1 MIKLVTIIG
10 ARPQII
16 KAAALSRAIR
26 QINRAIRSKYQ
37 AQIQELIVHTGQH
50 YDENMSNV
58 FFEELE
64 IPKPDYNL
72 NIGSGKHG
80 EQSAK
85 MISGIEEILI
95 AEKPDF
101 IILYGD
107 TNSTLAG
114 AVAASKIH
122 IPVVHIEAGLRSF
135 NKKMPEEINRIICD
149 HCSTYLFPPTQTGF
163 ANLLNEGFKK
173 PSSPYTMDNPGI
185 FNYGDIM
192 YDNTL
197 YFSEIAEKKSNILK
211 TLNISD
217 KEFLLATVHRD
228 YNTDNEKALIE
239 ILKSFNY
246 ITQEHNQ
253 KIIFPV
259 HPRTLKIIKS
269 LSGHEDVDLFLKNQL
284 IYKIEPVSF
293 LDMILLEK
301 YASLILTDSGGVQK
315 EAYFFNKPCIILR
328 TETEWVEI
336 METGKAVLT
345 ASSYEKIVASF
356 NSLYKQE
363 ETKFPK
369 IFGDGNTAELICKE
383 LLK

>member
-26 QINRAIRSKYQ
+26 SKYQ
-37 AQIQELIVHTGQH
+37 EQIREIIIHTGQH
-50 YDENMSNV
+50 YDENMSKV

-64 IPKPDYNL
+64 IPTPDYNL

-85 MISGIEEILI
+85 MISGIEEILFT
-95 AEKPDF
+95 EKPDY
-101 IILYGD
+101 IVLYGD

-135 NKKMPEEINRIICD
+135 NKKMPEELNRIICD
-149 HCSTYLFPPTQTGF
+149 HCSTYLFPPTKTGLT
-163 ANLLNEGFKK
+163 NLINEGFKET
-173 PSSPYTMDNPGI
+173 SSPYTIDNPGI

-197 YFSEIAEKKSNILK
+197 YFSEIAEKKSDILK
-211 TLNISD
+211 ALNIND
-217 KEFLLATVHRD
+217 KEFLLATVHRV
-228 YNTDNEKALIE
+228 YNTDNEKALVG
-239 ILKSFNY
+239 ILKSFNK
-246 ITQEHNQ
+246 ITIENNLN
-253 KIIFPV
+253 IIFPI

-269 LSGHEDVDLFLKNQL
+269 LSDHKEVDLFLKNKS
-284 IYKIEPVSF
+284 IHKIEPVSF

-301 YASLILTDSGGVQK
+301 YAALILTDSGGVQK

-336 METGKAVLT
+336 METGKAILT
-345 ASSYEKIVASF
+345 ASSYEKIVAAF

-363 ETKFPK
+363 KTVFPK
-369 IFGDGNTAELICKE
+369 IFGNGKTAELICNE
-383 LLK
+383 LIK

>member
-26 QINRAIRSKYQ
+26 QKFPDEINEI
-37 AQIQELIVHTGQH
+37 IVHTGQH

-122 IPVVHIEAGLRSF
+122 VPIVHIEAGLRSF

-163 ANLLNEGFKK
+163 TNLITEGFKK
-173 PSSPYTMDNPGI
+173 TSSPYTIDNPGI

-211 TLNISD
+211 TLNID
-217 KEFLLATVHRD
+217 EKEFLLATVHRD
-228 YNTDNEKALIE
+228 YNTDNEEALIG

-246 ITQEHNQ
+246 ISAEYNL
-253 KIIFPV
+253 KIVFPV

-269 LSGHEDVDLFLKNQL
+269 LSGHKEVDLFLKNQL
-284 IYKIEPVSF
+284 IHRIEPVSF

-345 ASSYEKIVASF
+345 ASSYEKIITSF
-356 NSLYKQE
+356 NSLYKQK
-363 ETKFPK
+363 ETEFPK